1 MMGILI
7 GLKWYFIVVLIC
19 ISLRI
24 SFPGDS
30 DGKES
35 AYDVGDLGSVSG
47 SGRSSGEG
55 HGNPFQYSC
64 LENSMDRGA
73 WQATVHGVSKEL
85 DTTELL
91 THCTKHCWISNVEH
105 LFMCLLAI
113 FMSSLEKYLLESSAH
128 FSLVFVFLIVLIC
141 MSYLYILEIKLWL
154 DASFA
159 NTFSESVGHFVYG
172 VLPPPSTER
181 PWRSW
186 ISAADDSDFRSSQF
200 LLPGLTSLKNYLH
213 FCFRLRLCFKSKLN
227 PVTQSIIYLL
237 KWFNKSVSHSFW
249 TKKIVTNVFFFKINI
264 RQYHLWS
271 SSFRTHEN
279 LLEDLLKHRFL
290 GPIPMIQ

>member
-141 MSYLYILEIKLWL
+141 MSYLYIFEIKLWL

-172 VLPPPSTER
+172 VPPPPR
-181 PWRSW
+181 PPPPLLRGPGE
-186 ISAADDSDFRSSQF
+186 AEF
-200 LLPGLTSLKNYLH
+200 LLLMTVTSGL
-213 FCFRLRLCFKSKLN
+213 LN
-227 PVTQSIIYLL
+227 SYFLVLL
-237 KWFNKSVSHSFW
+237 PRKTTCIFVFVSGFA
-249 TKKIVTNVFFFKINI
+249 
-264 RQYHLWS
+264 S
-271 SSFRTHEN
+271 SPN
-279 LLEDLLKHRFL
+279 
-290 GPIPMIQ
+290 